1 MNKKLISMAVGAALA
16 AGTMVAQAAEESMA
30 PTVYGKIHVGYG
42 AVSDEYKAS
51 EPGSPDEKLTDAD
64 NMQFRSYASR
74 LGIKGAVPITD
85 SLKGTYGLEWE
96 IDPGGDGTFKNRNQ
110 YAGLKAGFG
119 EVRFGR
125 HDTPTKI
132 MQGKFDEF
140 NDTDGDIVGALKMS
154 RGDLRLNNAI
164 TYLSP
169 DWSGFNFDVLIAPGE
184 GNGCKS
190 ATNNDS
196 SPACNADK
204 GGSFGGDG
212 PVDILS
218 VAAAYNIA
226 GFMVSLG
233 FDQYDDKASGSTI
246 PDLDTATMKEI
257 QGWLDGAKYGGDYK
271 DLMRLIATY
280 GTKMFG
286 VGALY
291 ETSTG
296 NKDFDGN
303 DKDVMGISGHV
314 TLADVHT
321 IKLQYMMGEQDLK
334 DGETG
339 TKFAKNE
346 ESMLS
351 LGYDF
356 KMGKATTVYAMLAQ
370 GEDKTTADQGG
381 GSLKREYSSVGIGLI
396 QNF

>member
-16 AGTMVAQAAEESMA
+16 AGTMVAQAAEGDAM
-30 PTVYGKIHVGYG
+30 PKVYGKIHVGYG
-42 AVSDEYKAS
+42 AVSDEYKAT

-74 LGIKGAVPITD
+74 VGVKGAVPIND
-85 SLKGTYGLEWE
+85 SLSGTYGLEWG
-96 IDPGGDGTFKNRNQ
+96 IDVGSSATFSNRNQ
-110 YAGLKAGFG
+110 YAGLKGGFG

-125 HDTPTKI
+125 HDTPTKSA
-132 MQGKFDEF
+132 QGKFDEF
-140 NDTDGDIVGALKMS
+140 NDTDGDIVGALSIS
-154 RGDLRLNNAI
+154 RGDLRLNNVIA
-164 TYLSP
+164 YLSP
-169 DWSGFNFDVLIAPGE
+169 DWSGFSFAAAIAPGE

-196 SPACNADK
+196 TPACNADK

-212 PVDILS
+212 PADIIS
-218 VAAAYNIA
+218 IAAEYKIA

-233 FDQYDDKASGSTI
+233 VDQYDDKASGSTL
-246 PDLDTATMKEI
+246 DLNTATI
-257 QGWLDGAKYGGDYK
+257 TDIYDWLDSSKAGGDYK
-271 DLMRLIATY
+271 DLTRLVATY

-314 TLADVHT
+314 TLADVHK
-321 IKLQYMMGEQDLK
+321 IKLQYIMGEQDIK

-339 TKFAKNE
+339 TKLAKNE

-370 GEDKTTADQGG
+370 GEDKVTPDQGG